1 MFVLLVLVAIA
12 CIILGMGMPTAAVY
26 ILLAVL
32 AVPGL
37 VELGIDP
44 LAAHLF
50 VFYFGILSMITP
62 PVCLATYAAASIA
75 GSDFMKTA
83 LTGMRLATVA
93 YVVPFLFV
101 YSPALLLKGTA
112 FEVVVAVSTAIVGAG
127 LLGVALS
134 GYLFAR
140 LNLLQRALLAGAAL
154 GMLTPAAGEGIL
166 FHWTTDLAGLALAVA
181 VLLPQ
186 WRKKRIGA
194 VDGQVA
200 EKSNQ
205 I

>member
-1 MFVLLVLVAIA
+1 
-12 CIILGMGMPTAAVY
+12 
-26 ILLAVL
+26 
-32 AVPGL
+32 
-37 VELGIDP
+37 
-44 LAAHLF
+44 
-50 VFYFGILSMITP
+50 
-62 PVCLATYAAASIA
+62 
-75 GSDFMKTA
+75 
-83 LTGMRLATVA
+83 MRLAAVA

-101 YSPALLLKGTA
+101 YSPALLLKGTV

-127 LLGVALS
+127 LLGVALG

-140 LNLLQRALLAGAAL
+140 LNLLQRALLAVAAL

-186 WRKKRIGA
+186 WLKKRIGA

>member
-1 MFVLLVLVAIA
+1 
-12 CIILGMGMPTAAVY
+12 MGRRGPCRGA
-26 ILLAVL
+26 
-32 AVPGL
+32 GR
-37 VELGIDP
+37 
-44 LAAHLF
+44 
-50 VFYFGILSMITP
+50 
-62 PVCLATYAAASIA
+62 ASAA
-75 GSDFMKTA
+75 GSRDAKD
-83 LTGMRLATVA
+83 LSDTVED
-93 YVVPFLFV
+93 L
-101 YSPALLLKGTA
+101 

-166 FHWTTDLAGLALAVA
+166 FHWTTDLAGLVLAVA

-186 WRKKRIGA
+186 WLKKRIGA